1 MKKFF
6 YDIFMKIAEPRVQRI
21 LQFWVYLFLCVVGV
35 GVVTNLPPSFQNIL
49 GLLVAYSFGVFM
61 VLGGLLGLVAV
72 LPGIYWL
79 ERVSII
85 LLTTAVLIYL
95 VVVITL
101 GATIV
106 SVGVCLAF
114 IFTFIIRWFDIRGML
129 LAPKKE

>member
-6 YDIFMKIAEPRVQRI
+6 YDIFMKIVEPRVQRI
-21 LQFWVYLFLCVVGV
+21 LQFWVYLFLCVVGI
-35 GVVTNLPPSFQNIL
+35 GVVIDLPEYLQNIL
-49 GLLVAYSFGVFM
+49 GLIVAYSFGVFM

-85 LLTTAVLIYL
+85 LLTTGVLIYL

-101 GATIV
+101 GTTIV